1 MDRGRGRSRATGGKV
16 QVMPT
21 QRFAGKVLLAT
32 GAGSGLAAATARRFA
47 SEGGR
52 VAVLDL
58 DPGRAEAVAAELG
71 HSVGVRCDV
80 ADEDSVRG
88 AVRTARERLGRIDC
102 VINAAGLFAS
112 APIEELSLADWS
124 RMLAV
129 HMTGTFLVC
138 RETIPV
144 MRAGGGG
151 SIVNFGSVTA
161 LLARANTAAYSAAK
175 GGIVAFSR
183 QLALDLGADRIRV
196 NVIAPGSVRSP
207 MSDEAYGPPG
217 TPGQKLPPS
226 IQMRIAEAD
235 EIAAPVCF
243 LLSDEAS
250 FFTGTVLVADGGA
263 TAV

>member
-1 MDRGRGRSRATGGKV
+1 MST
-16 QVMPT
+16 P
-21 QRFAGKVLLAT
+21 RFSGKVLLAT

-58 DPGRAEAVAAELG
+58 DLPRAEALAAELG
-71 HSVGVRCDV
+71 DSVGLRCDV
-80 ADEDSVRG
+80 ADEQSVRDAVG
-88 AVRTARERLGRIDC
+88 AAHARLGRIDG
-102 VINAAGLFAS
+102 VVNAAGLFSAS
-112 APIEELSLADWS
+112 PIEDLALADWN

-138 RETIPV
+138 RETVPLL
-144 MRAGGGG
+144 RASGGG

-161 LLARANTAAYSAAK
+161 FIARANTAAYSAAK

-196 NVIAPGSVRSP
+196 NVIAPGTVRSP
-207 MSDEAYGPPG
+207 MSDETYGPPG
-217 TPGQKLPPS
+217 TPGQKLPLS
-226 IQMRIAEAD
+226 IQMRIAEAE

-250 FFTGTVLVADGGA
+250 FFTGTVFVADGGA